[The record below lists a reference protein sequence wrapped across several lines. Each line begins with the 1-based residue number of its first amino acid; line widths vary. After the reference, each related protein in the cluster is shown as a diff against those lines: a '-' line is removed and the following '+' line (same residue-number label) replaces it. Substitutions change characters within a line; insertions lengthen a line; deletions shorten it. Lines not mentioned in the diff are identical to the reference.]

1 MSEKKFGLFF
11 KTMAHESGVIEL
23 EFCNGDR
30 CPSEAFM
37 LCDKEDEAL
46 LRRWTWIWMNGY
58 ARNNTGR
65 QGRCAHQII
74 MGDPPTPGLS
84 IDHINGCGTDNRR
97 INLRWATKA
106 EQTANRRRRG
116 RNRACKSH
124 WRDIWIDKNGQYH
137 YNYDQYREGPFSS
150 ALECRERMD
159 TLSS

>member
-1 MSEKKFGLFF
+1 
-11 KTMAHESGVIEL
+11 MAHEAHESAIIEL

-30 CPSEAFM
+30 CPSEQAYM

-84 IDHINGCGTDNRR
+84 IDHINGCKSDNRKS
-97 INLRWATKA
+97 NLKWASRA
-106 EQTANRRRRG
+106 EQSANRRRRG
-116 RNRACKSH
+116 RNRACKTY
-124 WRDIWIDKNGQYH
+124 WRDIWIDKNAQYH
-137 YNYDQYREGPFSS
+137 YNYDQHCDGPFTS
-150 ALECRERMD
+150 ALECRSRMNA
-159 TLSS
+159 LASI